1 MLIVDDD
8 MMNIEVLRAMFHQK
22 SIDSD
27 YAMKGTEALKRIQER
42 LELVY
47 KGEAS
52 MYKIILLDYSM
63 PEMDG
68 PQTAIEIRRLLT

>member
-1 MLIVDDD
+1 
-8 MMNIEVLRAMFHQK
+8 MNIEVLRAMLHQK
-22 SIDSD
+22 SIDSY

-68 PQTAIEIRRLLT
+68 PQVAVEIRRLLA